1 MKSSTAGKVMGVII
15 LFISLV
21 VLPIFYISIVDWRE
35 DSNRIQIASRDFID
49 RAIDAGQVTSDME
62 ADLNLDLAACT
73 GNFVYTITVETKIT
87 NPKFDDSGNVVGYTT
102 VWVPIA
108 YKKGDTL
115 QRGDIITLTVEQSDF
130 GLFQKF
136 AIGLLGVSFNK
147 MDCVTP
153 GMVR

>member
-1 MKSSTAGKVMGVII
+1 MKTSIAGKVIGVIV
-15 LFISLV
+15 LFVSLV
-21 VLPIFYISIVDWRE
+21 LLPIFFISIVDWRE
-35 DSNRIQIASRDFID
+35 DANRIQTASRDFID
-49 RAIDAGQVTSDME
+49 RVIDAGQITEDME

-73 GNFVYTITVETKIT
+73 SNFVYTIIVETKIT
-87 NPKFDDSGNVVGYTT
+87 NPKFDASGKVTGYTT
-102 VWVPIA
+102 VWVPMV
-108 YKKGDTL
+108 YNKGDTL
-115 QRGDIITLTVEQSDF
+115 QRGDIVTLKVEQSDF